1 VYIFKRL
8 CKESFINDEDIH
20 ANMILSK
27 KSTIC
32 FVFAASVLITSIV
45 VYEPALAQMQSF
57 LLYQRPSMGFSA
69 QFPDDWYT
77 VDTGTGVL
85 FLSPPESPSDPQPE
99 RLLITVMP
107 NLNVPLTQV
116 AGTVPYILETSLTN
130 FNLILSQPTTING
143 NSAHEYLY
151 TYYDAY
157 FGTTQV
163 LDIVMQDGLNTYGLT
178 YYAEPSN
185 FELYLPT
192 IDTMIYSLQ
201 TSTTPVSP
209 ATPPLGTDV
218 TADDMLNTLGDEAEV
233 SPEVSAGLRSMIE
246 MESQTNSEIIANMK

>member
-8 CKESFINDEDIH
+8 CKESFINDEDIRS
-20 ANMILSK
+20 NMTLSK
-27 KSTIC
+27 KSRIC

-57 LLYQRPSMGFSA
+57 LLYQHPSMGFSA
-69 QFPDDWYT
+69 QFPNDWYT
-77 VDTGTGVL
+77 IDTGTGVL
-85 FLSPPESPSDPQPE
+85 FLSPPESPSDAQPE
-99 RLLITVMP
+99 RLLITVIP
-107 NLNVPLTQV
+107 NVNTPISQSADMVPD
-116 AGTVPYILETSLTN
+116 
-130 FNLILSQPTTING
+130 ILSQMLEDFELISSQPITING
-143 NSAHEYLY
+143 NIAHMYLF
-151 TYYDAY
+151 TYYDLY
-157 FGTTQV
+157 FGPTLVQ
-163 LDIVMQDGLNTYGLT
+163 DIVMQDGFNTYGLT

-218 TADDMLNTLGDEAEV
+218 GADDMVDMLGDEAEV
-233 SPEVSAGLRSMIE
+233 SPEVAAGLRSMIE